1 MLSFAIGSGF
11 LLVRVDVEQD
21 EENQV
26 RAQNNAT
33 HRGSERFACAFS
45 YVGEPWSMGTSPVVP
60 RRKVDEP
67 YVVG

>member
-33 HRGSERFACAFS
+33 HRGSKRFARTFS
-45 YVGEPWSMGTSPVVP
+45 YVGKPWGMGTSPVVP

-67 YVVG
+67 YVVC